1 MGTND
6 EFVTTIGSKTI
17 GAIVNLINA
26 LYKDVKSITVGENTI
41 LLVTK
46 NDVVYSFW
54 ITELIDSLV
63 YVLNKSG
70 EKT

>member
-70 EKT
+70 EKI